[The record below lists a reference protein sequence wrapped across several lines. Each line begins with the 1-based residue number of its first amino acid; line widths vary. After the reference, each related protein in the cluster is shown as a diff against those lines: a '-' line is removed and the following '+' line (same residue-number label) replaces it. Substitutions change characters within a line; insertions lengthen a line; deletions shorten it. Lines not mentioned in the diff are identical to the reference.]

1 MIVIKSN
8 FNANMTKD
16 ELMKVFSED
25 EELSKLEKVKKELL
39 IPKLKLNLDMLFPQ
53 EDNKDNIW

>member
-1 MIVIKSN
+1 
-8 FNANMTKD
+8 MTKD

-53 EDNKDNIW
+53 EDNKDNIWSKA